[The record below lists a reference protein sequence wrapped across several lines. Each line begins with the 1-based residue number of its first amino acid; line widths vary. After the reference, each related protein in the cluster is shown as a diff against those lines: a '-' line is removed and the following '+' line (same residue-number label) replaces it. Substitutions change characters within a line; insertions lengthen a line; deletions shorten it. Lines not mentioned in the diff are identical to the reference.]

1 MFRNFLLTATF
12 ILGCVFVAGIAKA
25 ETIPNAA
32 VEAVQLTEQE
42 RICFEMINAL
52 RERSG
57 LSPFVLSPDL
67 IDQSRRWSANLQS
80 RGYLYHGAAPEI
92 CAQTN
97 TDGAGSGERAFH
109 LWNNSPPHR
118 AFLYRSA
125 TTVGIGNA
133 GNFWTMRGES
143 AVYERSESVV
153 RERSSG
159 SSSANGLY
167 YVPSGERP
175 PDSASE
181 EWWSAYTVER
191 TTTSST
197 RNTYQP
203 RQATPSVFRYRTR

>member
-1 MFRNFLLTATF
+1 MFRNFILAATF
-12 ILGCVFVAGIAKA
+12 ILSCVFVAGIVKA
-25 ETIPNAA
+25 DTITNRATET
-32 VEAVQLTEQE
+32 VQLSEQE

-97 TDGAGSGERAFH
+97 TDDVGSGERAFH

-133 GNFWTMRGES
+133 GNYWTMRGES

-159 SSSANGLY
+159 SSSSAGGLY

-175 PDSASE
+175 PDSSSE

-191 TTTSST
+191 PTARNST
-197 RNTYQP
+197 QNTYQP
-203 RQATPSVFRYRTR
+203 RSYGRTSVFR